1 MVPEKNKFLCMHLL
15 YITGIQFRRNIN
27 RLSNAAIERVTDMYS
42 VQDNFQNK
50 FMTDT
55 AQGKST
61 IHPDTVQS

>member
-1 MVPEKNKFLCMHLL
+1 MVPGENKFLCKHSL

-27 RLSNAAIERVTDMYS
+27 RLSNMAIERLTDVYS

-50 FMTDT
+50 FMTNT

-61 IHPDTVQS
+61 IYPGTVQS